1 VSVGAK
7 AGFAQRSWPQPQ
19 PPNGFRNEENQFAF
33 YEAMEKFFAQHL
45 KP

>member
-1 VSVGAK
+1 LAAATTAK
-7 AGFAQRSWPQPQ
+7 RL
-19 PPNGFRNEENQFAF
+19 RNEENQFAF